1 MKKLSTRRL
10 ASVLLAG
17 ALIAGGTI
25 AFSASADA
33 AGKQGAACTT
43 LKAKSGN
50 YTCIANPLKTSP
62 KLTWATTNCVAAQ
75 ADYLSNVANLATYT
89 KNATD
94 TLNKA
99 QSTLAS
105 YQNALT
111 AAQAALD
118 DLTNKQ
124 VFTIT
129 YVPNTRTPATTAVGV
144 TAAIAAYQAKIADDQ
159 SRVAFYTAALAKDAA
174 GSNQAKSDQKSIDAF
189 NLGIKTRQGT
199 IDLLNRQLARV
210 QSSVSN
216 YQSQITTWTA
226 TVNGAIAQQK
236 QLTAQL
242 TGQTTSAKT
251 TRALACKAG
260 L

>member
-1 MKKLSTRRL
+1 MKKLSTTRL

-17 ALIAGGTI
+17 ALIAGGSI
-25 AFSASADA
+25 AFSASAQA
-33 AGKQGAACTT
+33 AGKQGTACTT
-43 LKAKSGN
+43 LKAKSGS
-50 YTCIANPLKTSP
+50 YTCVANPLKTSP
-62 KLTWATTNCVAAQ
+62 KLTWAYSNCIGAQ
-75 ADYLSNVANLATYT
+75 SDYLSNVSNLATYT

-111 AAQAALD
+111 VAQAALD
-118 DLTNKQ
+118 DLTNKK

-129 YVPNTRTPATTAVGV
+129 YVPNTRTPATTAIGIS
-144 TAAIAAYQAKIADDQ
+144 AAIAAYQAKIADDQ
-159 SRVAFYTAALAKDAA
+159 TRVAFYTAALAKDAA

-199 IDLLNRQLARV
+199 IDLLNRQLTRV
-210 QSSVSN
+210 QSSVTN
-216 YQSQITTWTA
+216 YQSQIATWTT

-236 QLTAQL
+236 QLTTQL

>member
-17 ALIAGGTI
+17 ALIAGGSI

-33 AGKQGAACTT
+33 AGKQGTACAT
-43 LKAKSGN
+43 LNAKSGT

-62 KLTWATTNCVAAQ
+62 KLTWATSNCVAAQ
-75 ADYLSNVANLATYT
+75 TDYLSNVSNLATYT

-118 DLTNKQ
+118 NLTNKQ

-129 YVPNTRTPATTAVGV
+129 FVPNTQTPATTAVGV

-159 SRVAFYTAALAKDAA
+159 TRVAFYTAALAKDKV
-174 GSNQAKSDQKSIDAF
+174 GSNQAISDQKSIDAF

-210 QSSVSN
+210 QSSVTN
-216 YQSQITTWTA
+216 YQSQIATWTT

-236 QLTAQL
+236 QLTSQL
-242 TGQTTSAKT
+242 SSQTASAKS

>member
-17 ALIAGGTI
+17 ALIAGGSI
-25 AFSASADA
+25 AFSASAQA
-33 AGKQGAACTT
+33 AGKQGTACTT
-43 LKAKSGN
+43 LKAKSGS
-50 YTCIANPLKTSP
+50 YTCVANPLKTSP
-62 KLTWATTNCVAAQ
+62 KLTWANSNCIAAQ
-75 ADYLSNVANLATYT
+75 SDYLSNVSNLATYT

-111 AAQAALD
+111 VAQAALD
-118 DLTNKQ
+118 DLTNKK

-129 YVPNTRTPATTAVGV
+129 YVPNTRTPATTAIGIS
-144 TAAIAAYQAKIADDQ
+144 AAIAAYQAKIADDQ
-159 SRVAFYTAALAKDAA
+159 TRVAFYTAALAKDAA

-199 IDLLNRQLARV
+199 IDLLNRQLTRV
-210 QSSVSN
+210 QSSVTN
-216 YQSQITTWTA
+216 YQSQIATWTT

-236 QLTAQL
+236 QLTTQL

>member
-10 ASVLLAG
+10 ASVLLSG
-17 ALIAGGTI
+17 ALIAGGSI

-33 AGKQGAACTT
+33 AGKQGTACTT
-43 LKAKSGN
+43 LKAKSGT
-50 YTCIANPLKTSP
+50 YTCVANPLKTSP
-62 KLTWATTNCVAAQ
+62 KLTWATSNCVAAQ
-75 ADYLSNVANLATYT
+75 TDYLSNVSNLATYT

-118 DLTNKQ
+118 NLTNKQ

-129 YVPNTRTPATTAVGV
+129 FVPNTQTPATTAVGV

-159 SRVAFYTAALAKDAA
+159 TRVAFYTAALAKDKV
-174 GSNQAKSDQKSIDAF
+174 GSNQAISDQKSIDAF

-210 QSSVSN
+210 QSSVTN
-216 YQSQITTWTA
+216 YQSQITTWTT

-236 QLTAQL
+236 QLTSQL
-242 TGQTTSAKT
+242 SSQTASAKS